1 MILPP
6 TPLGQP
12 LSSSWPAWAF
22 AICTMCCCCK
32 TQSGCGLLRTTL
44 NARAFWVPEAY
55 ASGATAWFWFRSN
68 PFRRSGFLY
77 TMSGLPYPISR
88 PTYLP
93 KKCQVYN
100 LSSGTPLP
108 PHRCIISPTPHENHT
123 THQHATKMTASA
135 VFILDVKGKVII
147 SRNYRGDVPMN
158 CVERFSGHV
167 LEADEADE
175 RPVWLEHGT
184 TYVYIKY
191 NNLYIMAVTTRNS
204 NAAMILLFLY
214 RLVEVRSSTILTWK
228 HQR

>member
-1 MILPP
+1 MTNLGYKDRETAHSWRGIH
-6 TPLGQP
+6 PLADAQRCVVH
-12 LSSSWPAWAF
+12 
-22 AICTMCCCCK
+22 I
-32 TQSGCGLLRTTL
+32 
-44 NARAFWVPEAY
+44 Y
-55 ASGATAWFWFRSN
+55 
-68 PFRRSGFLY
+68 
-77 TMSGLPYPISR
+77 
-88 PTYLP
+88 
-93 KKCQVYN
+93 
-100 LSSGTPLP
+100 PLP
-108 PHRCIISPTPHENHT
+108 PPHFAPHDQYAPIRNTHSPGRR
-123 THQHATKMTASA
+123 KMTASA